1 MPRLLGLIL
10 LLPVLELVAFV
21 AVAGMIGLGK
31 AVLLQLAVSL
41 IGFAMLGSLF
51 SEAKAKARTAGGF
64 VSFALDGSRSMRGL
78 AGLLFAIPGFLTDI
92 IGVMALVP
100 EVRTRLRRLISGA
113 PPLRPQA
120 APASARSAQGEV
132 LELDRG
138 QWRETAEVPRR
149 DA

>member
-31 AVLLQLAVSL
+31 AVLLQLAISL
-41 IGFAMLGSLF
+41 IGFAMLGSLLT
-51 SEAKAKARTAGGF
+51 EAKARARTAGGF
-64 VSFALDGSRSMRGL
+64 VSFALDSSRSMRGL
-78 AGLLFAIPGFLTDI
+78 AGLLFAIPGFVTDV
-92 IGVMALVP
+92 IGVLALVP
-100 EVRTRLRRLISGA
+100 EVRARLRRLIGGA
-113 PPLRPQA
+113 PPLRPQP
-120 APASARSAQGEV
+120 APASTRTARGDV